1 MKIENIKVVW
11 EVEAALKSR
20 DVFSITCESGDEVRL
35 CRENCYFLY
44 CGIDTE
50 RSKLLN
56 DAIHAAT
63 ELVHN
68 APHRQFV

>member
-35 CRENCYFLY
+35 CRETAIFFIAGLIRNDQSC
-44 CGIDTE
+44 
-50 RSKLLN
+50 LN